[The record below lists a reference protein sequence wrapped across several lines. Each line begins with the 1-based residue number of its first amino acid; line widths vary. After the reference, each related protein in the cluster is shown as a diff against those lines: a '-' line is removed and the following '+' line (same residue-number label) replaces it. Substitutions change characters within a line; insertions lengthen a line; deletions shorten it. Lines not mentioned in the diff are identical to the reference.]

1 MPRPSN
7 SAKPTL
13 LVDSHCH
20 LDHLDLDPYAGSL
33 ETLLADTAAR
43 GVSRVLTVGIDLESS
58 RQQLSMSA
66 ELPGVYASVGVHPMN
81 ASNQALPEISEL
93 SELAQSERVIAIGET
108 GLDRHYGVETM
119 DWQRESFIRHA
130 EVARACAKPLI
141 IHTREAQEETL
152 AMIERYVD
160 PAVAGVL
167 HCFTERWEMAQAA
180 LAMNFYLSFSGIV
193 TFKNATA
200 LREVVAKVPLDR
212 LLVETDSPWLAPV
225 PHRGKKNEPRFVV
238 EVAQCVADIKGITF
252 DALAQAS
259 SDNFDRLFQ
268 L

>member
-1 MPRPSN
+1 MVPPSI
-7 SAKPTL
+7 SVKPSL

-20 LDHLDLDPYAGSL
+20 LDHLDLEPYDGCL
-33 ETLLADTAAR
+33 EKLLADTAAR

-58 RQQLSMSA
+58 RLQLAMSA

-81 ASNQALPEISEL
+81 AESHALPEVAAL

-108 GLDRHYGVETM
+108 GLDRHYGAETM

-141 IHTREAQEETL
+141 IHTRDAQQETL
-152 AMIERYVD
+152 AMIEQYVD

-167 HCFTERWEMAQAA
+167 HCFTESWEMAEAA

-238 EVAQCVADIKGITF
+238 EVAKCVAEIKGIPFET
-252 DALAQAS
+252 LAQAS
-259 SDNFDRLFQ
+259 SDNFDRLFR